1 MKKEITQQIDLG
13 DRILE
18 RRQALHI
25 TQQDLARA
33 LGVTPQHISLIE
45 QNKVTPSLAL
55 LAGLATELGVSVDY
69 LVSGNEGIIT
79 DPIPAIKADKRLKIK
94 AKKALIAMVEELY
107 AASDTTLEK
116 TLPSCESETTK

>member
-1 MKKEITQQIDLG
+1 MESEVAQKVSLG
-13 DRILE
+13 ERALE
-18 RRQALHI
+18 KRQAYHI

-69 LVSGNEGIIT
+69 LVSGKEGIIT
-79 DPIPAIKADKRLKIK
+79 DTVPAIKADKRLKIK

-107 AASDTTLEK
+107 GASDATLEK
-116 TLPSCESETTK
+116 TLPSCEDEAAK

>member
-1 MKKEITQQIDLG
+1 MESEVAHRLNLG
-13 DRILE
+13 EGVLE

-25 TQQDLARA
+25 TQQDLARS

-45 QNKVTPSLAL
+45 QNKVTPSIAL

-69 LVSGNEGIIT
+69 LVSGKEGIIT
-79 DPIPAIKADKRLKIK
+79 DTIPAIKADKRLKIK

-107 AASDTTLEK
+107 AADDTVPATVLSRDSGEPK
-116 TLPSCESETTK
+116 K

>member
-1 MKKEITQQIDLG
+1 MKREIRQHVNLG
-13 DRILE
+13 ERALE

-45 QNKVTPSLAL
+45 QNKVAPSLAL
-55 LAGLATELGVSVDY
+55 LTGLATELGVSVDY
-69 LVSGNEGIIT
+69 LVSGKEGIIT
-79 DPIPAIKADKRLKIK
+79 DTVPAIKADKRLKIK

-107 AASDTTLEK
+107 AASDAV
-116 TLPSCESETTK
+116 SETTLPDGKNETAK